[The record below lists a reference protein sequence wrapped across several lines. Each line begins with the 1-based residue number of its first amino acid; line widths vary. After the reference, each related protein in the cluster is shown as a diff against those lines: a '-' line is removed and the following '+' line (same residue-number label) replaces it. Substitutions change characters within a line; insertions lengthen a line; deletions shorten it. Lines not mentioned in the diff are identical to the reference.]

1 MLIRLFQTFDS
12 VSLAQE
18 AQPAWSRPPA
28 LWKEAAHDGKR
39 KAKEEFW
46 PKTHLT
52 LYAHVCFLFDCHSID
67 TSNTE

>member
-1 MLIRLFQTFDS
+1 MLIRLLQTFDS
-12 VSLAQE
+12 VSLARE

-28 LWKEAAHDGKR
+28 SWKEAAHDGKR

-52 LYAHVCFLFDCHSID
+52 LYAHVRFLFDCHSKY
-67 TSNTE
+67 